1 MQIFAYIF
9 EAMMITNVRSPQ
21 FGAIL
26 FRCAEL
32 IGDQGSAAVREVGI
46 DFNGR
51 HTSIVLALN
60 RLGPSSSGE
69 IADHIGLSRQLIE
82 SRLKAML
89 ATKQLRSFACET
101 DGRKKLY
108 DFNENWRETAARICH
123 HMGDFEAVYTD
134 LWNEIGVDIEQAVL
148 VLERILKTK
157 SLSARLQEFSLVS
170 IP

>member
-1 MQIFAYIF
+1 
-9 EAMMITNVRSPQ
+9 MIMVNPRSPQ

-32 IGDQGSAAVREVGI
+32 IGDQGSEAVREAGI

-60 RLGPSSSGE
+60 RLGPSSPCE
-69 IADHIGLSRQLIE
+69 IADHTGLSRQLIE

-89 ATKQLRSFACET
+89 VTKQLRCFDSET

-108 DFNENWRETAARICH
+108 DFSEKWRKSAAEICH
-123 HMGDFEAVYTD
+123 HMGDFEAVYAD
-134 LWNEIGVDIEQAVL
+134 LWNEIDVDLEQAVL
-148 VLERILKTK
+148 ALERILKTK
-157 SLSARLQEFSLVS
+157 SLSARLQDKSVEAL
-170 IP
+170 P